1 MFASGTSTF
10 NNCFVC
16 LLESPFDIFR
26 LIFPL
31 RGTCQHSKNS
41 KPSQVAYYRISKNVV
56 LLDIL
61 FSTVLLFSW
70 ITYFIYPFQMCETDK
85 ARCLLLLSDQMLV
98 TISIVIGFLE
108 LFYMKM
114 QTLEF
119 NAWTRTIEK
128 IRFYGLKEI
137 LSEESARRFIFLRN
151 LGMIAVS
158 IWGIAGTSLTLG
170 ISYDTTPW
178 HWGRKFLLVVCY
190 TLQSYVTLDLGQ
202 KIRIVGIVLDT
213 FKRTLMSSL
222 TNNSYPIFAKKRG
235 EMTLEK
241 ILGRYTNLVLVI
253 HTNMNLF
260 MRYFFGILILYSMAL
275 LASLIIN
282 IYVLIEFNDYNIYIL
297 LVIEVRTILLIVRVV
312 FVFIAAEINL
322 KNKVGWKRKGP
333 KRAPC
338 GALFCRQQKPFD
350 YCIDFLTNQVIAY
363 LINIYSEHSHRSH

>member
-1 MFASGTSTF
+1 
-10 NNCFVC
+10 
-16 LLESPFDIFR
+16 
-26 LIFPL
+26 
-31 RGTCQHSKNS
+31 
-41 KPSQVAYYRISKNVV
+41 
-56 LLDIL
+56 
-61 FSTVLLFSW
+61 
-70 ITYFIYPFQMCETDK
+70 
-85 ARCLLLLSDQMLV
+85 MLV
-98 TISIVIGFLE
+98 TISIVIAFLE

-213 FKRTLMSSL
+213 FKRTLKSSL
-222 TNNSYPIFAKKRG
+222 TNNSYPIFAKKGG

-282 IYVLIEFNDYNIYIL
+282 IYVL
-297 LVIEVRTILLIVRVV
+297 VV
-312 FVFIAAEINL
+312 
-322 KNKVGWKRKGP
+322 
-333 KRAPC
+333 
-338 GALFCRQQKPFD
+338 
-350 YCIDFLTNQVIAY
+350 
-363 LINIYSEHSHRSH
+363 